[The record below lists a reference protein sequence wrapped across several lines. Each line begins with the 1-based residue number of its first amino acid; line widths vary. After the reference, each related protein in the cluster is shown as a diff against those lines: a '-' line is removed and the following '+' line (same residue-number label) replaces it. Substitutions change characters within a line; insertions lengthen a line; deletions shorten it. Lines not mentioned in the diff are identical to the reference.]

1 MKRKTLL
8 TFLFAILVILGAAS
22 LLVWNGMTDHL
33 GKADIALVLG
43 NKVNPDGSPSPRLKA
58 RLDTAI
64 SLFQKGYFQR
74 IIVSGGTGKEGFPEG
89 TVMKRY
95 LIASGIPAFAVL
107 VDDHGVDTLTSA
119 HNTASIMRSEH
130 LKSVFVITQYF
141 HIPRS
146 KLALSKCGIFPI
158 FNAHPHYF
166 EVRDIYSTMR
176 ELPAYIKYLLRVP
189 RVQQDAVANP

>member
-119 HNTASIMRSEH
+119 HNTASIMRS
-130 LKSVFVITQYF
+130 
-141 HIPRS
+141 
-146 KLALSKCGIFPI
+146 
-158 FNAHPHYF
+158 
-166 EVRDIYSTMR
+166 
-176 ELPAYIKYLLRVP
+176 
-189 RVQQDAVANP
+189 

>member
-74 IIVSGGTGKEGFPEG
+74 IFPPISS
-89 TVMKRY
+89 V
-95 LIASGIPAFAVL
+95 LIFPTNSSSV
-107 VDDHGVDTLTSA
+107 
-119 HNTASIMRSEH
+119 TASI
-130 LKSVFVITQYF
+130 L
-141 HIPRS
+141 PG
-146 KLALSKCGIFPI
+146 GIGI
-158 FNAHPHYF
+158 
-166 EVRDIYSTMR
+166 
-176 ELPAYIKYLLRVP
+176 
-189 RVQQDAVANP
+189 